1 MAFSWLSAAPQLN
14 LNHSLLPAA
23 LAQAETYL
31 QTRGDQPI
39 VPNQI
44 ALDGLDNFDEP
55 MPSQSSDPFEILKL
69 LEVDG
74 APATVGS
81 TGPNYYGFVTGGSLP
96 VALASRWISDT
107 WDQNSALGVMSPV
120 AAKLEGLVARWLI
133 ELFEFPS
140 ETAVGLVSGSSIASL
155 CALIAARDH
164 LLERS
169 GWSIQQRGL
178 FGAPAL
184 KIFAPDSVHSAIP
197 KALRIAGFGEDQIHW
212 LATDDQGRIDPNAL
226 PRLDSKS
233 LLILQ
238 AGQVC
243 TGAFDAF
250 ERLIPTAQ
258 AAGAWVHID
267 GAFGLWAAASRQLQ
281 HLTHGMTLADS
292 WSVDAHKTLN
302 VPYDS
307 GVVLCRHPMVLS
319 RALSSSASYLMTD
332 QGRDGMMATPEM
344 SRRARG
350 IELWATLKFLGRQ
363 GLSELVDHFQGLAQ
377 QLKAHL
383 ETSDYKVLNEDGFN
397 QVLIALENDTATNHA
412 LALIQESEEVWLSG
426 ATWQGK
432 RVIRVSICNWQTES
446 EDIARLAEIM
456 VKAAQSAP

>member
-133 ELFEFPS
+133 ELFELPS

-307 GVVLCRHPMVLS
+307 GVGLCRHPMALS